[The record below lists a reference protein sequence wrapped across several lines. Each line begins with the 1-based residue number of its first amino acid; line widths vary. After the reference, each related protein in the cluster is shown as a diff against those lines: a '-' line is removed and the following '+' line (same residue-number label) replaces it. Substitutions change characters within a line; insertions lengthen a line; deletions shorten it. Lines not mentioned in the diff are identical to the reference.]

1 MNSIII
7 YPTVHNSKEE
17 EIEGTRGEY
26 DETKNNNI

>member
-1 MNSIII
+1 MSIII
-7 YPTVHNSKEE
+7 YPTVHNWKE